1 MTKSEISPKI
11 SQLEKGVNEILG
23 QAKFVNT

>member
-1 MTKSEISPKI
+1 MTKSEIGSSI
-11 SQLEKGVNEILG
+11 SWLEKGVNEILG